1 MDPLELFFDRALD
14 GFFFMMLDEPVR
26 WDDSID
32 KERVLDY
39 VFEHQRVT
47 RANDAILAQYG
58 VTREQFL
65 GHTPAMFFE
74 HDLTY
79 GRRLWRELF
88 DRGALV
94 VETDER
100 RADGTPI
107 RIDGHYV
114 CLYEDDGR
122 IAGHFGI
129 QRDVTS
135 RVSNAYLQ
143 EELRTE
149 RAFGDIVG
157 ATPSMKKIFRA
168 VEMVAATGTTVL
180 VLGETGTGKEL
191 VARAIHG
198 TSPRRDAVMVKVN
211 CAAIPAAL
219 AESEL
224 FGHEKGAFTG
234 AVQRKLGRFAVA
246 HRGTIFLDEVGELPL
261 DVQAKLLRVL
271 QEQEFEAVGAT
282 SPTRVDV
289 RVIAA
294 TNRNLFEA
302 VQKGTFREDLFYRLN
317 VFPIQVPPLR
327 ERKEDV
333 PLLARHFLREYARR
347 VGRTPPPI
355 EEAATRA
362 LEGYHW
368 PGNVRELA
376 NVLERAMILC
386 DGPAIRAEHLGVLAR
401 SAPASGFLPL
411 REIERQHIVRALEQT
426 GGVLA
431 GPRGAARLLG
441 MRRSTVWSRMKK
453 LGIEPTFRHGT
464 DISAADR
471 SNPQKS

>member
-1 MDPLELFFDRALD
+1 MDPLEFFFDRALD

-26 WDDSID
+26 WDGSVD
-32 KERVLDY
+32 KDAVLDY

-47 RANDAILAQYG
+47 RANDAILRQYG

-65 GHTPAMFFE
+65 GATPAMFFE

-88 DRGALV
+88 DEGTLA

-107 RIDGHYV
+107 RIGGHYV
-114 CLYEDDGR
+114 CIHDGEGR

-135 RVSNAYLQ
+135 RVSSAYLQ

-149 RAFGDIVG
+149 RAFGDVVG
-157 ATPSMKKIFRA
+157 ATPAMQKIFRA
-168 VEMVAATGTTVL
+168 VEMVAATDTTVL

-191 VARAIHG
+191 VARAIHR
-198 TSPRRDAVMVKVN
+198 TSRRRDAVMVKVN

-271 QEQEFEAVGAT
+271 QEQEFEAVGAVN
-282 SPTRVDV
+282 PTRVDV

-294 TNRNLFEA
+294 TNRNLYDA
-302 VQKGTFREDLFYRLN
+302 VQGGTFREDLFYRLN
-317 VFPIQVPPLR
+317 VFPVQVPPLR
-327 ERKEDV
+327 ERKDDV
-333 PLLARHFLREYARR
+333 PLLARHFLRVYAQRM
-347 VGRTPPPI
+347 GRQPLPI
-355 EEAATRA
+355 EDAAMRE
-362 LEGYHW
+362 LSGYHW

-386 DGPAIRAEHLGVLAR
+386 DGPAIRVEHLGLLAR
-401 SAPASGFLPL
+401 GAAPAGFLPL
-411 REIERQHIVRALEQT
+411 REVERQHIARALEQT

-453 LGIEPTFRHGT
+453 LGLSGSGPNRGG
-464 DISAADR
+464 R
-471 SNPQKS
+471 RL